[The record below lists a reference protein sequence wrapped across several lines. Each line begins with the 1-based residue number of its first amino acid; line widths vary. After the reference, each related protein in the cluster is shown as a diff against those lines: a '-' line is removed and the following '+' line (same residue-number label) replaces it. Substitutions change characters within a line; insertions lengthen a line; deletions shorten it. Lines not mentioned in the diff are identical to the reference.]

1 MFIILFLEL
10 GVSVSVY
17 YSVKEPIV
25 YLIENFVIALGLSG
39 TFTMITPTFH
49 KVFGHKNGAKIY
61 GLTGILIGIASFLG
75 PVLTK
80 IWTRKDN
87 DQDYL
92 KVYLIGA
99 GSVFINI
106 ITLFFFKDEPFQYG
120 RKNIDPLI
128 QDVSIVK
135 DILQNTE
142 NKPIVISEEIEKPK
156 E

>member
-80 IWTRKDN
+80 I
-87 DQDYL
+87 
-92 KVYLIGA
+92 
-99 GSVFINI
+99 
-106 ITLFFFKDEPFQYG
+106 
-120 RKNIDPLI
+120 
-128 QDVSIVK
+128 
-135 DILQNTE
+135 
-142 NKPIVISEEIEKPK
+142 
-156 E
+156 